1 MKRMTHSN
9 WMKSVLAAAA
19 ATGLLL
25 GASNVSARSVDP
37 KLTQCEMTYSL
48 KGWSLALKV
57 QEGHGRIVCDNGQRA
72 NVKLSANAIGFTIGR
87 SEILGGTATFT
98 PVKRIDDL
106 LGDYVKLDAHAGAG
120 RSVEA
125 SVLSKG
131 EVSMALG
138 GSGNGVDAGATIG
151 TFSIER

>member
-1 MKRMTHSN
+1 MKPMTDTH
-9 WMKSVLAAAA
+9 WITKSLALAA

-25 GASNVSARSVDP
+25 GATSVSARSVDP
-37 KLTQCEMTYSL
+37 KLTRCEMTYSL

-57 QEGHGRIVCDNGQRA
+57 QEGRGRIVCDNGQRA
-72 NVKLSANAIGFTIGR
+72 NVKLSASAIGFTIGR
-87 SEILGGTATFT
+87 SEIHGGTATFT
-98 PVKRIDDL
+98 PVPRLQDL
-106 LGDYVKLDAHAGAG
+106 LGDYVKLEAHAGAG
-120 RSVEA
+120 RSVET

-138 GSGNGVDAGATIG
+138 GSGNGVDAGAAIG